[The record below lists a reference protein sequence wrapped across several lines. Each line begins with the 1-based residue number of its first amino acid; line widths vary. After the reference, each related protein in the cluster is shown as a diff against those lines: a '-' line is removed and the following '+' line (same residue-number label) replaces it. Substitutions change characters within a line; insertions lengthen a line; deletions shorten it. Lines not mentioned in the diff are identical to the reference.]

1 MTSDKTTIYAVR
13 RHARKRCKERMGFS
27 LTKKLRLQ
35 IISMIEK
42 DEHIFIETCKRDRFV
57 ADVDLSGIIIRVV
70 YSTTLE
76 DIITVLDR
84 KPIEILMM
92 DV

>member
-1 MTSDKTTIYAVR
+1 MTSDKQSIAAVR

-35 IISMIEK
+35 IIRTIQK
-42 DEHIFIETCKRDRFV
+42 NEHTFIEPCHRNRFV

-84 KPIEILMM
+84 KAIEILMR